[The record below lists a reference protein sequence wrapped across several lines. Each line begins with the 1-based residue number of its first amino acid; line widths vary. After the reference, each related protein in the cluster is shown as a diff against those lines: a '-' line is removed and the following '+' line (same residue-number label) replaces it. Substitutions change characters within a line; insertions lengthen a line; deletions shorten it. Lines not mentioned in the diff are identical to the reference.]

1 MRPTSA
7 RIRHGVT
14 TTTALVGS
22 VSLAFTA
29 TPAAAQALA
38 TAHTPSAAHPGLR
51 LAVTVPPPMA
61 TLRAL
66 ETAPAEVTV
75 VPGDTVSD
83 IAARWGLATADV
95 LAWNGLDW
103 SSIIHPGQRLRLA
116 PPAGGANVTPA
127 PAAEAVPAAPATAV
141 ASHTVTGG
149 DTLWAI
155 AQDAGVGLAALL
167 EANGLERGSII
178 YPGQT
183 LLIPGAGGAQP
194 AAAAPAAPAPAE
206 ASPAPAPAPAPATPP
221 AAAAPVVLDAEQ
233 IENARIIIEVGRSRG
248 VSERG
253 IAIALATGMV
263 ESWLGNLDWG
273 DRDSLGLFQQRPST
287 GWGLSLIHI

>member
-127 PAAEAVPAAPATAV
+127 PAAEAVPAAPR
-141 ASHTVTGG
+141 
-149 DTLWAI
+149 D
-155 AQDAGVGLAALL
+155 
-167 EANGLERGSII
+167 RRR
-178 YPGQT
+178 
-183 LLIPGAGGAQP
+183 IPHGHRRRH
-194 AAAAPAAPAPAE
+194 
-206 ASPAPAPAPAPATPP
+206 
-221 AAAAPVVLDAEQ
+221 PV
-233 IENARIIIEVGRSRG
+233 
-248 VSERG
+248 
-253 IAIALATGMV
+253 
-263 ESWLGNLDWG
+263 G
-273 DRDSLGLFQQRPST
+273 DRAGRRRRPRRACLLYTSP
-287 GWGLSLIHI
+287 SPRDRQKSRMPSSA